1 MFFDR
6 ATEAMWS
13 QISKRVVSLLKVGFF
28 AIISLVTFVLF
39 SNVKIS
45 SFHMQRRDVSYPFS

>member
-28 AIISLVTFVLF
+28 AMISLVTFVLF
-39 SNVKIS
+39 S
-45 SFHMQRRDVSYPFS
+45 